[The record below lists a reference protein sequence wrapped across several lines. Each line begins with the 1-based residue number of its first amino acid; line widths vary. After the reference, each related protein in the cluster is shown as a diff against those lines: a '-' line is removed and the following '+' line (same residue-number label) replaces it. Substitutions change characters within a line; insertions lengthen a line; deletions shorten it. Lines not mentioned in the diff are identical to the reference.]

1 MALIDFAAEADRCS
15 QCSGCKWIPYDQMK
29 SWQFAKNCPSVAYFN
44 FNAYSARGRYALTRG
59 LLEGEIEITPG
70 VEDVAFS
77 CLTCGA
83 CDVACKICRY
93 NLEPGE
99 MVRELKTYVVEQGHG
114 NAVLRSV
121 VDTVERTGNPFGK
134 PRAERGD
141 WAEGLDVPRL
151 PTEKARVLF
160 FAGCMYS
167 YDPELQEVARQ
178 SVRILRAAGV
188 DVGILGS
195 REMCCGGRW
204 LGSGYRAA
212 FEQMAETNLRAW
224 KAADVE
230 EIVTSCSDCFHAL
243 ARLYPPLGSAFKVT
257 HTVDLLA
264 QLATEDKL
272 PWRSEVPM
280 KVTWHDPC
288 HLGRQGEPY
297 QPWEG
302 EETKVL
308 GQVITYDPPKPR
320 DNGTKGVYDQPRE
333 LLRAIPGLELVEME
347 RIREYSWCCGAG
359 GGCREAMPEYSAW
372 TAGER
377 IEEAVATGAQ
387 ALVTACGWCERN
399 FLDSTNATGEQIA
412 VVDILAL
419 VERALAEPAD
429 PALAPAQAPGSV
441 N

>member
-29 SWQFAKNCPSVAYFN
+29 SWQFAKNCPSVSYFN

-59 LLEGEIEITPG
+59 LLRDEVEITAAI
-70 VEDVAFS
+70 EEVAFS

-83 CDVACKICRY
+83 CDVSCKICRY
-93 NLEPGE
+93 NLEPGT
-99 MVRELKTYVVEQGHG
+99 MVRELKTHVVEAGHE
-114 NAVLRSV
+114 NAILRSV
-121 VDTVERTGNPFGK
+121 VDTVERTGNPFGH
-134 PRAERGD
+134 PRAARGD

-151 PTEKARVLF
+151 PAERAKVLF

-167 YDPELQEVARQ
+167 YDTQLQEVARQ

-204 LGSGYRAA
+204 DGAGHQAE
-212 FEQMAETNLRAW
+212 FERMAETNLRAW
-224 KAADVE
+224 KAAGIE
-230 EIVTSCSDCFHAL
+230 EILTSCSDCFHAIGK
-243 ARLYPPLGSAFKVT
+243 LYPPLGSAFKVT

-264 QLATEDKL
+264 QLAAEGRL

-280 KVTWHDPC
+280 TVTWHDPC

-297 QPWEG
+297 VPWEG
-302 EETKVL
+302 EEKKVL
-308 GQVITYDPPKPR
+308 GQVLTWDPPRPR
-320 DNGTKGVYDQPRE
+320 DNGAKGVYDQPRE
-333 LLRAIPGLELVEME
+333 LLRAIPGVELVEME

-377 IEEAVATGAQ
+377 ITEAVATGAE

-399 FLDSTNATGEQIA
+399 FLDSTSANGEQIA
-412 VVDILAL
+412 VIDILAL
-419 VERALAEPAD
+419 VERGLAEPVATV
-429 PALAPAQAPGSV
+429 AGAPEGTAR
-441 N
+441 

>member
-134 PRAERGD
+134 PRAARGD

-151 PTEKARVLF
+151 PAEKARVLF

-204 LGSGYRAA
+204 RGSGYRAE
-212 FEQMAETNLRAW
+212 FERMAETNLRAW
-224 KAADVE
+224 KAAGVE

-257 HTVDLLA
+257 HTVDLLSA
-264 QLATEDKL
+264 ARHRGQAPLALRGPDDGDL
-272 PWRSEVPM
+272 ARPVP
-280 KVTWHDPC
+280 PRPA
-288 HLGRQGEPY
+288 GRAVPAVGGR
-297 QPWEG
+297 G
-302 EETKVL
+302 EE
-308 GQVITYDPPKPR
+308 GPR
-320 DNGTKGVYDQPRE
+320 
-333 LLRAIPGLELVEME
+333 PGRHV
-347 RIREYSWCCGAG
+347 R
-359 GGCREAMPEYSAW
+359 
-372 TAGER
+372 
-377 IEEAVATGAQ
+377 
-387 ALVTACGWCERN
+387 
-399 FLDSTNATGEQIA
+399 
-412 VVDILAL
+412 
-419 VERALAEPAD
+419 
-429 PALAPAQAPGSV
+429 PAQAPRQRRQGRLRPAARPAPGHPGRGARRDGAHP
-441 N
+441 